1 MRIVIESKARTTIV
15 QLISTAKTG
24 YRRTLIV
31 PRTAKEVTQ
40 VRYDPIAQRHVMFV
54 ESRKRRGAIP
64 VKPLDFSRGA
74 FDWKKKR

>member
-1 MRIVIESKARTTIV
+1 MAKAKARTTIV

-24 YRRTLIV
+24 YKRTLVI

-54 ESRKRRGAIP
+54 ESKKRRGAEQRK
-64 VKPLDFSRGA
+64 VLDFSRGA
-74 FDWKKKR
+74 FDWKKK

>member
-1 MRIVIESKARTTIV
+1 LV
-15 QLISTAKTG
+15 
-24 YRRTLIV
+24 V
-31 PRTAKEVTQ
+31 PRTAKEITQ

-74 FDWKKKR
+74 FDWKKKK